1 MQMRQISEDGP
12 AHGAP
17 TENGDVREALPIG
30 KGLNYLNTPEIG
42 ATWCARC
49 WRPRVD
55 PDDQDALTEAREAG
69 IVVCC
74 CDRDDTGGSN

>member
-1 MQMRQISEDGP
+1 MREDSP
-12 AHGAP
+12 APATGQAR
-17 TENGDVREALPIG
+17 TDTSTATALMINGGRS
-30 KGLNYLNTPEIG
+30 NYLNTPETE

>member
-1 MQMRQISEDGP
+1 MRQISEDAP

>member
-1 MQMRQISEDGP
+1 MREDSP
-12 AHGAP
+12 APATGQAR
-17 TENGDVREALPIG
+17 NGFATSTATALMINGGRP
-30 KGLNYLNTPEIG
+30 NYLNATETG
-42 ATWCARC
+42 TTWCSRC